1 MNDQKVIEHMISFIE
16 NKEKDL
22 QAAKPIGN
30 AKAKNQIVNDI
41 IKELERE
48 TKDAD

>member
-1 MNDQKVIEHMISFIE
+1 MISFIE

-22 QAAKPIGN
+22 QAAKLIGN